1 MNKVDTIYSWVN
13 ENLGKV
19 HFTKEQKIKRV
30 GMSVNKTTKNG
41 EVTED
46 SILSFTLDGDN
57 IISLKDK
64 WIDKIAI
71 EKNKQSMVILLTD
84 ELPLTLRDIFEGVLI
99 LSNDPSLYDE
109 LPKDPSFYETFYE
122 EEEEVKEIDEKSD
135 MDEKWDT
142 MVSNIGKAAEFA
154 AENGTSVGEALHQL
168 FNKEEKEEKEWP
180 SKDVIEVSGDTFT
193 APIVRINGNTIVQN
207 YIKNNSKHG
216 NLGIVYF
223 NEKYGFGGN
232 GDFEVHEKESLQHRS
247 ERFVIVTEG
256 DKQYEEAPCL
266 VLDENEE
273 VRVLTPTWAVESGK
287 PSILCAKGT
296 DNDRFIIYPLIDYPT
311 PFMGILVETEK
322 QFDNLFNF
330 KPLGGVVDDKACVN
344 LHNVVMNALSD
355 GARKAKS
362 GECKFYDGEKDTRE
376 LVNKN
381 EAERY
386 EKTMSINTDKMRANL
401 KGLVGNFVD
410 ATTSKIEKD
419 GCAAK
424 NFKDVN
430 QMTIPLSKI
439 KVINLDDADEKTK
452 ELVKELIQEQD
463 NFSRKVYGDE
473 AVDAT
478 LKCLNKCG
486 SDKLNTLVADLI
498 KDKKILLGEEEADEK
513 DKEEIA
519 ESIANGSG
527 CLEDEDDL
535 LFKKMAEYVQR
546 HRASSVSFYLETDG
560 SVSSEVRL
568 SYTYPSNKK

>member
-1 MNKVDTIYSWVN
+1 MSKLDIIHKWVN

-19 HFTKEQKIKRV
+19 HFTKEQKITRL
-30 GMSVNKTTKNG
+30 GMSINKTTKNG

-46 SILSFTLDGDN
+46 STLSFTLDGGN

-71 EKNKQSMVILLTD
+71 AENKQSMIVSLTD
-84 ELPLTLRDIFEGVLI
+84 ETPFAIREYNDVFM

-109 LPKDPSFYETFYE
+109 
-122 EEEEVKEIDEKSD
+122 EEEVMDEKSE

-142 MVSNIGKAAEFA
+142 MVSNIGKAADFA
-154 AENGTSVGEALHQL
+154 VKNDISVGEALHQL
-168 FNKEEKEEKEWP
+168 FNKEEEKEWP
-180 SKDVIEVSGDTFT
+180 SKEIKNDLGDISTL
-193 APIVRINGNTIVQN
+193 PIVRIDGNTLVQN
-207 YIKNNSKHG
+207 YIKNNKHG

-232 GDFEVHEKESLQHRS
+232 GNFAVHEKHCLGHRS

-273 VRVLTPTWAVESGK
+273 VRVLTPSWAVESGK

-296 DNDRFIIYPLIDYPT
+296 DNDRYIIYPIIDYPT
-311 PFMGILVETEK
+311 PIMGTLVETEK

-330 KPLGGVVDDKACVN
+330 KPLGAKLSDDVCIN
-344 LHNVVMNALSD
+344 LHDVVMNALSD

-386 EKTMSINTDKMRANL
+386 EKTMSINTEEMRDNL
-401 KGLVGNFVD
+401 KGLISKFVND
-410 ATTSKIEKD
+410 TTSKIEKD

-424 NFKDVN
+424 NFKEVK
-430 QMTIPLSKI
+430 QMATPLPQI

-452 ELVKELIQEQD
+452 DFFKKMIKESE
-463 NFSRKVYGDE
+463 NFSRKVYGDA

-478 LKCLNKCG
+478 LKCMNNCKKPNLNESVK
-486 SDKLNTLVADLI
+486 V
-498 KDKKILLGEEEADEK
+498 LLGEEEADEK

-519 ESIANGSG
+519 EAIANGSG
-527 CLEDEDDL
+527 CLEEVDDNEVDKH
-535 LFKKMAEYVQR
+535 FKGIAEYMQKMK
-546 HRASSVSFYLETDG
+546 VSTICFYLENDG
-560 SVSSEVRL
+560 TVNCESRINT
-568 SYTYPSNKK
+568 SYPKK